1 MPERVDFWGIPYTWG
16 SPAIYVYTLMFLAA
30 AILLVRFYLRARL
43 WWQVGRPEVRWD
55 KLHVRIGRL
64 IKYAILQTK
73 ILSQRYPGIM
83 HVCIAWAFFM
93 FFLGTALA
101 TIDTH
106 FYKILV
112 GYPFLLQKLVMDTF
126 TVVFFVGAGLAVYRR
141 FIQKPRRLTLSA
153 GFTFSLVMIILI
165 VLGGLLTES
174 LRLAVEKPAWAW
186 WSPVGWLVAK
196 IWIATS
202 ASDATLTAWHLGVW
216 IAHLLIVVATLVTL
230 PVGTLLHVLT
240 GPLNQFFSKL
250 DRPTGRL
257 ARLPENGK
265 GEPIYAS
272 TLRDLTWK
280 QLLDGDACTECGR
293 CQDACPAFAAGT
305 PLNPKQL
312 ILGVR
317 DALRADGRALL
328 VKDLQAPLLVGEKIK
343 DEVLWSCTTCGA
355 CVCECPVLIEHVDA
369 IVDMRRYLVIEGRMD
384 AELQGA
390 LENFGRYGNSFGQS
404 ERMRARWTQPIQP
417 PIKDARREPVEYL
430 WFVGDY
436 ASYSPTLTDVTR
448 MTAEVFQ
455 KIGLDFGI
463 LYDAERNAGND
474 VRRIGEEGLYEMLVE
489 KNTTALSKCKYQ
501 KIVTTDPHSYNTLKN
516 EYPQTSEVSETSEV
530 SALPVLHYTE
540 LLDQLIRSGQ
550 LKFSKKL
557 GLKVT
562 YHDPCYLG
570 RYNGVYD
577 APRRIIQATGCELV
591 EMPRHGE
598 RAFCC
603 GAGGGRIWMAEGEIQ
618 ASPESSPR
626 RERPSESRIRE
637 AVALDGVNT
646 FVVACPKDMTM
657 YRDAV
662 KTTGNES
669 RLEVKDLIELV
680 HAAL

>member
-257 ARLPENGK
+257 AAMPTTAK

-669 RLEVKDLIELV
+669 RLQVKDLIELV

>member
-355 CVCECPVLIEHVDA
+355 CVRECPVLIEHVDA

-384 AELQGA
+384 TELQTA

-417 PIKDARREPVEYL
+417 AIKDARREPVEYL

-577 APRRIIQATGCELV
+577 APRRVIQATGCELV

-669 RLEVKDLIELV
+669 RLQVKDLIELV

>member
-355 CVCECPVLIEHVDA
+355 CVRECPVLIEHVDA

-557 GLKVT
+557 GYKVT

-577 APRRIIQATGCELV
+577 APRRVIQATGCELV

-603 GAGGGRIWMAEGEIQ
+603 GAGGGRIWIAEGEIQ